1 MKLVYIPFND
11 VILELV
17 TWSVPKW
24 VDTKKSK
31 WICDTETNKPYY
43 TSKLNPLRNP
53 AHCVQEDCSRGVYF
67 LSYNYL
73 PPPPRWK
80 IIFSLDIMCFCE
92 VSKKYKKR
100 MKNFPFDEQFFISAN
115 SRKHSHGG
123 GRGVLKNIHS
133 GSQGVKLQCSILVYL
148 ESFRIF

>member
-1 MKLVYIPFND
+1 MIDSIAYIRKPLKRPVLERLRRTPPFFPLKIGYCYHCESCMKLVYIPFND
-11 VILELV
+11 VILELA

-92 VSKKYKKR
+92 ISKKY
-100 MKNFPFDEQFFISAN
+100 
-115 SRKHSHGG
+115 
-123 GRGVLKNIHS
+123 
-133 GSQGVKLQCSILVYL
+133 
-148 ESFRIF
+148 